1 MLVQGVISTKPSTG
15 GEAEGSAEGLRSRRS
30 QPPSPP
36 ERPTHSGH
44 RGGTA
49 GRWRDGSS
57 ARCRNF
63 RGTWHKWCPGRGHIQ
78 PRRVCLGCERGS
90 GSVRG
95 LGFPHALCCLL
106 CDPGPVAV
114 PTREGRPVSLTL
126 CFCRRVLLGAGVH
139 LPSEAAMWAGAPC
152 DPPPR
157 PRLPAAP
164 VSHLG
169 GSGSSRRDAWA
180 RSTPFPGPSRFGS
193 PCGRGAP
200 SRGDGVRREVFSSR
214 LGRAEGLQRGR
225 PRPLFPG

>member
-15 GEAEGSAEGLRSRRS
+15 GETEGSAEGLRSRRP

-36 ERPTHSGH
+36 EHPAHSGH

-90 GSVRG
+90 RSVRG
-95 LGFPHALCCLL
+95 LGFHRPLCCWL
-106 CDPGPVAV
+106 CDPGPAPV
-114 PTREGRPVSLTL
+114 PTREGRPGFLTL
-126 CFCRRVLLGAGVH
+126 CFCQLVFLEAGVH

-152 DPPPR
+152 NPPPR
-157 PRLPAAP
+157 SRLPLAP
-164 VSHLG
+164 ASHLG
-169 GSGSSRRDAWA
+169 GSGNSRRDAWA
-180 RSTPFPGPSRFGS
+180 RSTPFPGPGRFGS
-193 PCGRGAP
+193 PCGMGAS
-200 SRGDGVRREVFSSR
+200 SRGDGAGGELFRSQ
-214 LGRAEGLQRGR
+214 LGRAERLQRGR
-225 PRPLFPG
+225 PRPLFPS